1 MDAWS
6 AEQLKKMSEG
16 GNAKMNTFF
25 QQYGVAKATDI
36 KAKYHHPV
44 AEVRRARAR
53 VFASSPPRSS

>member
-6 AEQLKKMSEG
+6 PEQLKKMSEG

-36 KAKYHHPV
+36 KEKYHHPV
-44 AEVRRARAR
+44 AEVRRAAAAAAAR
-53 VFASSPPRSS
+53 